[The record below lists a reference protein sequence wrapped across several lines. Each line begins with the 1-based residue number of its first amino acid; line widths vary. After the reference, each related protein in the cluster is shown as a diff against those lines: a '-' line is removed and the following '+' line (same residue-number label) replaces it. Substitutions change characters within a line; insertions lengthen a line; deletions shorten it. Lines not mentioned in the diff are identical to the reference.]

1 MRKIEQQMVDAIRQ
15 REPLSGGNT
24 TVTLEADIYTGEPA
38 IASVYLH
45 GKWIAEY
52 EYDAQV
58 TGFKIDKP
66 HPMRPKHDVL
76 MLVRRDDWVTAT
88 TQSRY
93 NALLEAFAPNF
104 KTRRKGD
111 DWFIEEAGVKMAMP
125 DHPIFVEGIWI

>member
-1 MRKIEQQMVDAIRQ
+1 MRKIEQQMVEAIRQ
-15 REPLSGGNT
+15 GESLSGGNT
-24 TVTLEADIYTGEPA
+24 TVVIETDAADGTPA

-52 EYDAQV
+52 EYDAEV
-58 TGFKIDKP
+58 TGWKTGNSAVQAKY
-66 HPMRPKHDVL
+66 DVL

-111 DWFIEEAGVKMAMP
+111 DWFIDEAGVRLAMP
-125 DHPIFVEGIWI
+125 EFSMFVEGVWI